1 MLVKTYTLFSL
12 ILLFSFKCLSQTNYQ
27 PGFYITLDNDT
38 IHGLINDRSGV
49 GNYIHCIFKP
59 YKSSK
64 SQKLSPEEIQ
74 SYQFQDGRYFLS
86 KNIYVDSVKRQV
98 FVEFL
103 VDGIS
108 DLFLYRD
115 KEHYFYVIENA
126 NGETIELQKEEVTD
140 WSDPTQHDP
149 YFHIRKLKVAF
160 ADCMEIQPQVEQA
173 DFSNKSLIKLTRDY
187 HNYVC
192 DEYECIVYEKRIGPP
207 QIYIAPVIGISKSS
221 LSFDKEFY
229 SNFTYEDNQNFNYGI
244 QVDFVLAFI
253 NDRMSVQALLLYGK
267 NDYKGTYNNY
277 YELDVMNHRLQ
288 GELLFKYTF
297 PFGMLRPSLG
307 FGMHNDFIRNASFFA
322 VVDNNPGNPP
332 NETYIDT
339 IFMRYNLFGGVLQA
353 GMNFRIFGNRE
364 FFTNFRYTYSDGITN
379 GPSEAVTTR
388 INAYNINFGFYLNKV
403 R

>member
-1 MLVKTYTLFSL
+1 M
-12 ILLFSFKCLSQTNYQ
+12 SFKIVVLTSLSLFLSLECLSQTNYQ

-49 GNYIHCIFKP
+49 GNYIQCIYKP
-59 YKSSK
+59 EKSSK
-64 SQKLSPEEIQ
+64 SERFLPEEIQ

-86 KNIYVDSVKRQV
+86 KKIYVDSVKRQV

-103 VDGIS
+103 VNGIS

-115 KEHYFYVIENA
+115 NEHFFYVIENA
-126 NGETIELQKEEVTD
+126 NGETIELQKEEATN
-140 WSDPTQHDP
+140 WGDPSQYDP

-173 DFSNKSLIKLTRDY
+173 DFSSKSLIKLTRDY

-207 QIYIAPVIGISKSS
+207 QIYVAPIIGISSSS

-229 SNFTYEDNQNFNYGI
+229 SNFTYKDNQFFNYGA

-253 NDRMSVQALLLYGK
+253 NDRMSLQAILLYGK
-267 NDYKGTYNNY
+267 NDYFGSYNNY
-277 YELDVMNHRLQ
+277 YKLDVINHRLQ
-288 GELLFKYTF
+288 SELLFKYTF
-297 PFGMLRPSLG
+297 PLGIFRPSLG
-307 FGMHNDFIRNASFFA
+307 FGMHNDFIRNVKLFA
-322 VVDNNPGNPP
+322 VVDNQPGNPP
-332 NETYIDT
+332 SENYIDT
-339 IFMRYNLFGGVLQA
+339 IYMTNNLFGWVTQVAL
-353 GMNFRIFGNRE
+353 NFRLFGNRE
-364 FFTNFRYTYSDGITN
+364 FFTSFRYTFSEGVSN
-379 GPSEAVTTR
+379 GPLEAVTTDLD
-388 INAYNINFGFYLNKV
+388 AYNVNFGFYLNKV

>member
-27 PGFYITLDNDT
+27 PGFYITLDNDS

-126 NGETIELQKEEVTD
+126 NGETIELQKEEITD

-192 DEYECIVYEKRIGPP
+192 DEYECIVYEKKVNYPRIL
-207 QIYIAPVIGISKSS
+207 IAPIVGISSS
-221 LSFDKEFY
+221 NIWFGRGFFSELDYTRNTFETFGLRL
-229 SNFTYEDNQNFNYGI
+229 NFNLVNINKDISI
-244 QVDFVLAFI
+244 QLDG
-253 NDRMSVQALLLYGK
+253 LYGR
-267 NDYKGTYNNY
+267 NNY
-277 YELDVMNHRLQ
+277 YGIYRDHYQLYINNNRFQ
-288 GELLFKYTF
+288 YSLLVKYRF
-297 PFGMLRPSLG
+297 NNPVIRPSFG
-307 FGMHNDFIRNASFFA
+307 FGA
-322 VVDNNPGNPP
+322 VGEQITYFQPIAIVDNIPGSPP
-332 NETYIDT
+332 VQREINDIRKPRT
-339 IFMRYNLFGGVLQA
+339 LFGGVVEL
-353 GMNFRIFGNRE
+353 GLHYIIFKNRE
-364 FFTNFRYTYSDGITN
+364 FFTNIRYTQAKAQ
-379 GPSEAVTTR
+379 SEADIGY
-388 INAYNINFGFYLNKV
+388 INTKTNSIQIIVGCFLSKLD
-403 R
+403 